1 MGRERRYPK
10 RADKSDRRA
19 GSACGATETRSEAA
33 AMATDARE
41 YALADLDA
49 ASEAADCERS
59 SSSCFSDLSS
69 CERMTDSCSSDFLSC
84 ERMSSS
90 CTSDFASCSRR
101 ASSCAPEFSSCE
113 RETSSCSQAGSSSHD
128 GMPSTAA
135 ASAAFIASEGVGP
148 SNEKPSKA
156 EAKSSSLTDTH
167 RVPSSLMF
175 FLSICLTSVAVVA
188 LTFGGMVLL
197 KNGLRPA
204 GLAVSACAV
213 GAASFELAA
222 AILNARA
229 AR

>member
-1 MGRERRYPK
+1 
-10 RADKSDRRA
+10 
-19 GSACGATETRSEAA
+19 
-33 AMATDARE
+33 MATDARE

-69 CERMTDSCSSDFLSC
+69 CERMTDSCSSDFL
-84 ERMSSS
+84 
-90 CTSDFASCSRR
+90 SCSRR